1 MTEESSRAQG
11 RRRVESNIT
20 IAMVCDL
27 SAALQEGNRR
37 RYIPA
42 PLPVQRQLGRC
53 FWPTPIQ
60 LLILRG
66 FEAERVGGTL

>member
-1 MTEESSRAQG
+1 MKEESSRAQA

-53 FWPTPIQ
+53 FWPRTNPI
-60 LLILRG
+60 
-66 FEAERVGGTL
+66 AD